1 MYKWG
6 AHSWLDTFAGQT
18 KKTPQAD
25 FTEQNLEYFKKATW
39 KIKKETYNK
48 VKPDFELL
56 LSILN
61 WYIYYQSLMYIWLCH
76 LLHVGHT
83 NRVPLIWHS

>member
-18 KKTPQAD
+18 RKTPQAD
-25 FTEQNLEYFKKATW
+25 YTEQNLEYFKKATW

-56 LSILN
+56 LSIL
-61 WYIYYQSLMYIWLCH
+61 IYYQSLIYIWLCH
-76 LLHVGHT
+76 LLGHA
-83 NRVPLIWHS
+83 NRVPLIWHN